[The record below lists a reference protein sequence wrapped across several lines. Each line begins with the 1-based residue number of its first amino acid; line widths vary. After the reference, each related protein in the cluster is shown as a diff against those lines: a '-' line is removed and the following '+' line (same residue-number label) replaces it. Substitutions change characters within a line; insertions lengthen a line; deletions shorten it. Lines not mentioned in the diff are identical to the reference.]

1 MGWQPIYFS
10 FHFTLAH
17 ILTPSSL
24 HFSPSKFTKK
34 GISFAVAALIA
45 QTLIST
51 LILEY
56 FSGAVGE
63 SAIWIPAGIT
73 LGVLLVLGVQYWPF
87 VLVGATL
94 GEMGGG
100 HDLLMGMQ
108 LAFGS
113 LLGCFTAFLI
123 LTRYSK
129 FDFRLQAPLDFGRL
143 IGASIIGTLI
153 STTLNIQ
160 FLIWGGL
167 LDSNIALMV
176 YITWFMGDFFG
187 LVFVTPIILILS
199 QPWDQSWD
207 RRKSLFFALFFGL
220 AFLFNQAVFLG
231 WFKEIIDLTD
241 RGLTAFLL
249 MACFAYFFGLRGAII
264 YFLALTIQAMF
275 GAYYGDA
282 FFNNQLLTKPG
293 PMLMGIYLALV
304 GAVGLL
310 ASIIVESF
318 RRKNE
323 SLLAATQV
331 LQESEE
337 RFKGIVGNTPILMST
352 YNIKTKTID
361 YLNPQFTQTLGYLA
375 SDFTAPNSW
384 WLLAYPDPIYR
395 AEVEKDWNREV
406 EKTLEGGL
414 PFTPIVTRTS
424 CKDRSVRLISWG
436 RFSAADRTVIYGI
449 DVTEQ
454 RRSEDLLKVTSAVYR
469 AMGDAVVITDA
480 DNHILLANDAFREFS
495 GFQDSE
501 LVGHEFSNL
510 LVKRHGARSYSDIF
524 TSLGAVG
531 RWEGQ
536 AWIKI
541 KDQEEVLRFISIY
554 STFNEDGRP
563 LQRVA
568 LISEV
573 TDQRKAR
580 ELINQQA
587 NFDPLT
593 GLPNRRLMLDRLEQ
607 LIKQSSRAQTKLAVI
622 YIDLDNFKDVND
634 SRGHDFGDEF
644 LRSVA
649 QRLREEVRD
658 VDTVAR
664 IGGDE
669 FVVLLGQ
676 LDRPEQADPIIR
688 QILKKLAE
696 PVLIQDQMVYVTASF
711 GISIYPTDGDD
722 GKTLLLGA
730 DQAMY
735 SAKEKGRNGFQYF
748 TTALQV
754 KASYRAGIIAELR
767 EAISKKQFQLEYQP
781 IINLSTGLI
790 DHAEALLRWHR
801 SAGEVIA
808 PASFIDIA
816 EESGL
821 IVEIGDWVLQET
833 LAFLK
838 TLGDHSN
845 LSIAINVSAAQFNSS
860 NHTSIDWIQQIS
872 ESGVAPSRIVLE
884 ITERMMLIQTQR
896 VLRKISMLQEAGCQ
910 FSVDDFGTGYSSL
923 ASLKNFNFDYLKI
936 DSHFVNSLKPN
947 SMDASL
953 VAAMIS
959 MAKGLGLESIAEGVE
974 TDEQVKLLKEMGC
987 TFAQGYLYSKP
998 LNPEDFKKI
1007 LLKLPN

>member
-1 MGWQPIYFS
+1 MIPS
-10 FHFTLAH
+10 F
-17 ILTPSSL
+17 L
-24 HFSPSKFTKK
+24 HFSFSRFTAK
-34 GISFAVAALIA
+34 GVALATLALIA
-45 QTLIST
+45 QVCFSIF
-51 LILEY
+51 ILRY
-56 FSGAVGE
+56 FSGSVGE
-63 SAIWIPAGIT
+63 SAIWIPAGIA
-73 LGVLLVLGVQYWPF
+73 LGTLLVLGVQYWPF
-87 VLVGATL
+87 LLVGAAL

-100 HDLLMGMQ
+100 HDLLMGLQ

-113 LLGCFTAFLI
+113 LLGCFTTLFI

-129 FDFRLQAPLDFGRL
+129 FDLRLRSINDFGLL
-143 IGASIIGTLI
+143 IGASVIGALI

-176 YITWFMGDFFG
+176 YVTWYTGDFFG
-187 LVFVTPIILILS
+187 LVFISPIILVLS
-199 QPWDQSWD
+199 RPWDQSWD
-207 RRKSLFFALFFGL
+207 RRKCLFFALFFGL

-231 WFKEIIDLTD
+231 WFKEIIDLTE
-241 RGLTAFLL
+241 RGLTTFFI
-249 MACFAYFFGLRGAII
+249 MACFAYFFGLRGAVI
-264 YFLALTIQAMF
+264 YFFALTIQSMF

-282 FFNNQLLTKPG
+282 FFDNQMLTRPG
-293 PMLMGIYLALV
+293 PMLLWIFLALV

-318 RRKNE
+318 SRKNQ
-323 SLLAATQV
+323 SLWEATKV
-331 LQESEE
+331 LLRSEE
-337 RFKGIVGNTPILMST
+337 RFKEIVGSTPILMAT
-352 YNIKTKTID
+352 FNQETKVID
-361 YLNPQFTQTLGYLA
+361 YLNPQFTQSLGYHPG
-375 SDFTAPNSW
+375 DFIKPNSLW
-384 WLLAYPDPIYR
+384 SITYPDPTYR
-395 AEVEKDWNREV
+395 AEVEKDWNRELAN
-406 EKTLEGGL
+406 TRATGA
-414 PFTPIVTRTS
+414 PFAPIVTRTS
-424 CKDRSVRLISWG
+424 CKDGSVRLISWG
-436 RFSAADRTVIYGI
+436 CFSASDLMVIYGI

-454 RRSEDLLKVTSAVYR
+454 KRSEDLLKVTSAVYR
-469 AMGDAVVITDA
+469 AMGDAVVISDS
-480 DNHILLANDAFREFS
+480 NSNILLANDAFKEFS
-495 GFQDSE
+495 GFRDQE
-501 LVGHEFSNL
+501 LVGKSFSDL

-524 TSLGAVG
+524 TSLEAVG

-541 KDQEEVLRFISIY
+541 KDQEEALRFISIY
-554 STFNEDGRP
+554 STFDESGSP

-607 LIKQSSRAQTKLAVI
+607 LIKQSSRDQTKLAVI

-634 SRGHDFGDEF
+634 SRGHDFGDEL
-644 LRSVA
+644 LRSIA
-649 QRLREEVRD
+649 QRLRDEVRD

-669 FVVLLGQ
+669 FIVLLGR

-688 QILKKLAE
+688 QILKKLAD
-696 PVLIQDQMVYVTASF
+696 PVPIQDQMVYVTASF

-722 GKTLLLGA
+722 GKALLLSA

-735 SAKEKGRNGFQYF
+735 SAKEKGKNSFQYF
-748 TTALQV
+748 TSALQV

-767 EAISKKQFQLEYQP
+767 DAIAKKQFQLEYQP
-781 IINLSTGLI
+781 IFNLSTGQI
-790 DHAEALLRWHR
+790 SHAEALLRWHR
-801 SAGEVIA
+801 SVGDVVA

-821 IVEIGDWVLQET
+821 IVEIGNWVFQET
-833 LAFLK
+833 LTFLK
-838 TLGDHSN
+838 TLHGNEN
-845 LSIAINVSAAQFNSS
+845 LLISINVSAAQFNSS
-860 NHTSIDWIQQIS
+860 DHSSIEWIQQIS
-872 ESGVAPSRIVLE
+872 KSGVAPNRIVFE

-896 VLRKISMLQEAGCQ
+896 VLRKISILQEVGCQ

-936 DSHFVNSLKPN
+936 DSHFVHSLMPV
-947 SMDASL
+947 SIDASL

-974 TDEQVKLLKEMGC
+974 TEEQVKLLKEMGC

-998 LNPEDFKKI
+998 LSPEEFRS
-1007 LLKLPN
+1007 KLS